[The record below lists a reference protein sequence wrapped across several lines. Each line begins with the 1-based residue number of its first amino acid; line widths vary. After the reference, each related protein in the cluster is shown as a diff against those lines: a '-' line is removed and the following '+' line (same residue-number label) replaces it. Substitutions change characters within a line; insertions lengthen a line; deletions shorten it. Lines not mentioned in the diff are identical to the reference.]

1 MDGKEKESYCILLD
15 GEGKREKAR
24 RSAIT
29 FEKNYSVDTCFI
41 QADTGPFLSPSLSLC
56 QSVSVSLSPT
66 SPTEVFPTS
75 ENENKELTWPSALSD
90 TVFQSSSQRI
100 NKIPGSR
107 F

>member
-41 QADTGPFLSPSLSLC
+41 QADTGPFLSPLSLYVSQSLSLC
-56 QSVSVSLSPT
+56 LPLRQLKSFLPQKTKTRS
-66 SPTEVFPTS
+66 
-75 ENENKELTWPSALSD
+75 
-90 TVFQSSSQRI
+90 
-100 NKIPGSR
+100 
-107 F
+107 